1 MSSSISTAL
10 VSSVHP
16 ANNPGSMVKSAEE
29 SGNFGSLFSEALL
42 KNKAQLESALN
53 LGQSGLGQYAPSSLR
68 STLNQNRQSALR
80 ETAPQSNTML
90 NNSISESHEATIQ
103 QTQHVRKSQESKKSS
118 YKTHNTESD
127 HLNTNPGNTNNVDP
141 TPAANAQAVPTH
153 APDSDPSATP
163 SSNSESGPGRTELST
178 QSPSL
183 NQQAFLE
190 GRLSGASANGNTHTE
205 LGDSAVMVNL
215 EGFSQFMNPSIQ
227 NISSNLSNSLS
238 SAGAL
243 SSMGLTTASSS
254 ARSEVSAQENALMTD
269 SASFDTSALANEDVA
284 PINTPTNGNPRFALT
299 PALGEGPW
307 AAALGQ
313 QALFIAKNQMG
324 SAQLTLNPE
333 HLGPIQVTLDM
344 KHDQAT
350 AVFVTSHE
358 AVRQA
363 IEASLPQLRDMFTQA
378 GLNLGHA
385 QVQSDLNGQ
394 FAQSSQHN
402 QDQTANRSD
411 ASSRMPIGEDLN
423 SSSLSSSSL
432 SRVSRGL
439 LDTFA

>member
-1 MSSSISTAL
+1 
-10 VSSVHP
+10 
-16 ANNPGSMVKSAEE
+16 
-29 SGNFGSLFSEALL
+29 
-42 KNKAQLESALN
+42 
-53 LGQSGLGQYAPSSLR
+53 
-68 STLNQNRQSALR
+68 
-80 ETAPQSNTML
+80 
-90 NNSISESHEATIQ
+90 
-103 QTQHVRKSQESKKSS
+103 
-118 YKTHNTESD
+118 
-127 HLNTNPGNTNNVDP
+127 
-141 TPAANAQAVPTH
+141 
-153 APDSDPSATP
+153 
-163 SSNSESGPGRTELST
+163 
-178 QSPSL
+178 
-183 NQQAFLE
+183 
-190 GRLSGASANGNTHTE
+190 
-205 LGDSAVMVNL
+205 
-215 EGFSQFMNPSIQ
+215 
-227 NISSNLSNSLS
+227 
-238 SAGAL
+238 
-243 SSMGLTTASSS
+243 
-254 ARSEVSAQENALMTD
+254 
-269 SASFDTSALANEDVA
+269 
-284 PINTPTNGNPRFALT
+284 
-299 PALGEGPW
+299 
-307 AAALGQ
+307 
-313 QALFIAKNQMG
+313 MG